1 MIAQCQKCG
10 KDYEP
15 KRRGGKFCSTSC
27 RVVQHQLVKKGEA
40 WTNPNSGDEQ
50 YLANKLEAVG
60 RSSVEVLAQVEG
72 MPIEE
77 AFAQLKALV
86 QGWSRITD
94 NSIIRNILWHE
105 QKERAALTDRMLHKM
120 EAASVR
126 NKRKEAPQA

>member
-1 MIAQCQKCG
+1 MIVQCLKCG

-27 RVVQHQLVKKGEA
+27 RVVQHQLIKKGEA
-40 WTNPNSGDEQ
+40 WTNPRSGDEQ

-60 RSSVEVLAQVEG
+60 RSSKEVLAQVKG
-72 MPIEE
+72 LPIEE
-77 AFAQLKALV
+77 AFAQLEALV
-86 QGWSRITD
+86 QGWTGIND
-94 NSIIRNILWHE
+94 NTIIRNILWHE
-105 QKERAALTDRMLHKM
+105 QKERAALADRMLHKM